1 MKVCKVCGNTDN
13 DDSEF
18 CSKCGE
24 YYKASEAQP
33 AAAQVA
39 SNDGRDLSAVVARL
53 IGELKA
59 DPSMDEARYKE
70 IVSECMDAVFC
81 TASKMGARSRSA
93 IADLAIMVDD
103 YDLITDLLAAIAE
116 RSQRIGYQMELMN
129 VATEYVFIS
138 IEAFAVYT
146 DLNDLKTVCYN
157 AVSVLDSM
165 ASRIGSLEPA
175 TLKHQPADYVD
186 SYVGFFKLLDARVE
200 SMISSCTPERIE
212 FLSDYW
218 SEKSGKVFTD
228 ALLAAANMNI
238 QLIAAGKLASK
249 VVTKARDVQ
258 LDGFQRSFMA
268 PKE

>member
-1 MKVCKVCGNTDN
+1 MKVCKVCGNTDG

-24 YYKASEAQP
+24 YYKAPETQPVASE
-33 AAAQVA
+33 VV
-39 SNDGRDLSAVVARL
+39 SNDGRDLSAVVTRL
-53 IGELKA
+53 ISELKA
-59 DPSMDEARYKE
+59 DPTMDETRYRG
-70 IVSECMDAVFC
+70 IVSDCTDAVFR
-81 TASKMGARSRSA
+81 TASRMGARSRSA

-103 YDLITDLLAAIAE
+103 YDLITDLLDAIAE
-116 RSQRIGYQMELMN
+116 RAQRIGYQMELMN

-146 DLNDLKTVCYN
+146 DLNDLKAVCDN
-157 AVSVLDSM
+157 AISVLDAM

-175 TLKHQPADYVD
+175 SLKYEPAA
-186 SYVGFFKLLDARVE
+186 YVGSYAAFFRLLGGRVE

-212 FLSDYW
+212 FLSDHW

-238 QLIAAGKLASK
+238 QLIAAGKLGSK
-249 VVTKARDVQ
+249 IVTKARDTQ
-258 LDGFQRSFMA
+258 LDGFQRAFMA